1 MFENFDSSGG
11 WNLTFLKHGVIPAK
25 AGTSSKFVNQNYQV
39 QQQHW
44 LLWMTAGMRSNN
56 YLFLQKHGVIPA
68 KAGTSSKFVN
78 QNYQVSCPKI
88 GLHKT

>member
-39 QQQHW
+39 QQQQ
-44 LLWMTAGMRSNN
+44 LLNQQISKLFLCKD
-56 YLFLQKHGVIPA
+56 LFLQKHGVIPA

-88 GLHKT
+88 GLHKK

>member
-1 MFENFDSSGG
+1 MTAGMRSN
-11 WNLTFLKHGVIPAK
+11 NYLFLQKHGVIPAK

-88 GLHKT
+88 GLHKK

>member
-39 QQQHW
+39 QQQQ
-44 LLWMTAGMRSNN
+44 LLNQQISK
-56 YLFLQKHGVIPA
+56 LFLCKGYTLVLIIRNA
-68 KAGTSSKFVN
+68 KLMAMIIFFFLL
-78 QNYQVSCPKI
+78 Y
-88 GLHKT
+88 